1 MDSPTNTEEF
11 RVSSLIQASP
21 NAIYTAWLDER
32 KHSAITGSRATVEPW
47 VGGRHTA
54 WDGAVDAVFVEL
66 DTGRRLVMTWRTA
79 SFPAD
84 AYDSRVE
91 VSLEPVAGGTKVTVF
106 HTGVPEGLIEDCKRE
121 WRNHYLDPLKRFF
134 GKPGAMRA
142 AIRAASKARKL
153 PIPGVTSARP
163 GTVVSMRR
171 LPPRPAPPPEE
182 IEAPVPRTKTA
193 KARPSAALSRSARTE
208 TARTRTPEK
217 KTKARDKAVA
227 ARTLSASSRAAT
239 GTQAKPAK
247 AKTTPPTAKKSP
259 AKKAP
264 AKKASKKAPAKKSA
278 AKKSPAKKAP
288 AKKASKKAPAKK
300 SAAKKSPAKK
310 APAKKASKKAPAK
323 KSAAKKSPA
332 KKAPAKKASKKRR

>member
-32 KHSAITGSRATVEPW
+32 KHSAITGGRATVEPW

-66 DTGRRLVMTWRTA
+66 DTGRRLVMTWRSA
-79 SFPAD
+79 SFPKD

-91 VSLEPVAGGTKVTVF
+91 VSLEPVAGGTKVTVA
-106 HTGVPEGLIEDCKRE
+106 HSGIPQGLTEDCKRE
-121 WRNHYLDPLKRFF
+121 WRNHYLEPLKRFF

-163 GTVVSMRR
+163 GSVVAMRR
-171 LPPRPAPPPEE
+171 LPPRPEPPTPEPE
-182 IEAPVPRTKTA
+182 VSPTRTKS
-193 KARPSAALSRSARTE
+193 ARPRPTANAALSRSERSTVARQ
-208 TARTRTPEK
+208 P
-217 KTKARDKAVA
+217 KTKAREKSRA
-227 ARTLSASSRAAT
+227 ARTLTASTSSSTVKA
-239 GTQAKPAK
+239 PAK
-247 AKTTPPTAKKSP
+247 KAPAKKTAKKAPAKKAPAKKTAKKAPAKKAPAKKTAKKAPAKKAPAKKTAKKAPAKKTAKKAPAKKAPAKKTAKKAP

-264 AKKASKKAPAKKSA
+264 AKKA
-278 AKKSPAKKAP
+278 AKKAP
-288 AKKASKKAPAKK
+288 AKKK
-300 SAAKKSPAKK
+300 SGRS
-310 APAKKASKKAPAK
+310 
-323 KSAAKKSPA
+323 
-332 KKAPAKKASKKRR
+332 RR